1 MLASLNSTVFSCAN
15 VTYTNISEIS
25 PSFMGDYSHIGA
37 VSCAPMA
44 QHLSRAT
51 SIAEPGPGKF
61 WRIDKAHDCYLLLRS
76 HFELGETGIAWRR
89 EQAAKGGAVSSM
101 YFHWASYHEETK
113 GLRPKDP
120 VGHGTV
126 DGISSSYQY
135 YMERLPRAHAEVLM
149 LVPRVPPRCEADC
162 GGPRREL
169 QGQRVRAHRPL
180 LRVDERDVRPEERRR
195 RRLCGEQ
202 ANPGARLCPCSER

>member
-1 MLASLNSTVFSCAN
+1 VLASLNSTVFSCAN

-89 EQAAKGGAVSSM
+89 EQAAKGGCVSSM

-113 GLRPKDP
+113 GFRPKDP
-120 VGHGTV
+120 VGHGTA
-126 DGISSSYQY
+126 DCIFSSYQY
-135 YMERLPRAHAEVLM
+135 YMERDCHVLM
-149 LVPRVPPRCEADC
+149 RKYSCWCHACRRVARRTA
-162 GGPRREL
+162 GPSARASRSAGASAPAATASGRTRRAA
-169 QGQRVRAHRPL
+169 RRAAATAL
-180 LRVDERDVRPEERRR
+180 LR
-195 RRLCGEQ
+195 
-202 ANPGARLCPCSER
+202 